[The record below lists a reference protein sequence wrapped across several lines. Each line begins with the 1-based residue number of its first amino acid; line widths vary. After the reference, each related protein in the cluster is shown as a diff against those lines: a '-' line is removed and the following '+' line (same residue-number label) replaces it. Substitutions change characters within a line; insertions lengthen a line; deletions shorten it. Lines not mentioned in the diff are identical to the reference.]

1 MTTTAITT
9 LKSTLSPTALKRST
23 IKSAKVVSVGSI
35 IMRVGTAEKLE
46 NPRTMGRLY
55 VGGAMGGFRIRS

>member
-9 LKSTLSPTALKRST
+9 LKSTLSPTALKRPT
-23 IKSAKVVSVGSI
+23 IKSAKMVSVGCI